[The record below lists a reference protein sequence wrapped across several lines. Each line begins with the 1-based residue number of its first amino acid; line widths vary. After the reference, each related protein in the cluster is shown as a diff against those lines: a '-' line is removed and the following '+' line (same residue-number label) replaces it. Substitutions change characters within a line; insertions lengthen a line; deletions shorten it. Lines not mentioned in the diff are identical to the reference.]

1 MGPYSGG
8 GDFVYRPSSK
18 DALIMVV
25 LLVFVGLADVILVV
39 LVVGFVGVNSDTPV
53 VAAANQ

>member
-1 MGPYSGG
+1 
-8 GDFVYRPSSK
+8 
-18 DALIMVV
+18 MVV
-25 LLVFVGLADVILVV
+25 FLVFVGLADVILVV